1 VIVSEA
7 FKAHE
12 VGDSP
17 EGCRPFHGLDS
28 FPNFT
33 WGSAFGFTRL
43 YSAARFA
50 GLRKDLLKQALRWL
64 TKTA

>member
-17 EGCRPFHGLDS
+17 EGCRPFHGLDG

-33 WGSAFGFTRL
+33 WGFAFGFTPRL

-50 GLRKDLLKQALRWL
+50 GL
-64 TKTA
+64 